1 MEKDVRQDLYKAA
14 DEWMTAIGK
23 KRKFLGGERPN
34 LADIVS
40 ILLKKHV
47 FGSWLLP
54 LNLQVLFPS
63 FYVDTSYVHNSVL

>member
-23 KRKFLGGERPN
+23 KRKFLGGDRPN

-47 FGSWLLP
+47 FGR
-54 LNLQVLFPS
+54 
-63 FYVDTSYVHNSVL
+63 